1 MNWSGF
7 RSCAAGEVDWCHKQ
21 PEDSWWSVARQDNRC
36 VLTAGPLAGQDS
48 GPWECNLVQKG
59 ISDSSTVERQEISNS
74 RVRLE
79 PSGDLTLKEGEEVSW
94 TCKTSVT
101 VNTSPSSYWTVGTTR
116 YSGNDSV
123 TSNIQMNGVKVSVAT
138 IEIQTFPV

>member
-1 MNWSGF
+1 MVLRYF
-7 RSCAAGEVDWCHKQ
+7 VRQV
-21 PEDSWWSVARQDNRC
+21 EDVA
-36 VLTAGPLAGQDS
+36 LG
-48 GPWECNLVQKG
+48 
-59 ISDSSTVERQEISNS
+59 VEYVW
-74 RVRLE
+74 VRLLE
-79 PSGDLTLKEGEEVSW
+79 AGKDGGSDLTLKEGEEVSW

-116 YSGNDSV
+116 YSGNGSV